1 MEAVEMSERK
11 ATVQRKTK
19 ETDVKI
25 TIDLDGSG
33 KYDISCQEQFLRHML
48 ETFSKYSSYDLNVMA
63 VGDNDHH
70 LVEDAAI
77 TLGSAIRQAL
87 GEQPV
92 ERIASA
98 LVPMDD
104 ALVEVTLDII
114 DRPYADIDCPDPL
127 WHHFFR
133 SFAMSAGITLHVIVK
148 RGFDEHHI
156 VEATFKALG
165 TAMRKA
171 TTPRASLLSTK
182 SKPEIR
188 RDQ

>member
-1 MEAVEMSERK
+1 MSGRK
-11 ATVQRKTK
+11 AGVERRTK

-25 TIDLDGSG
+25 EIDLDGSG

-48 ETFSKYSSYDLNVMA
+48 ETFSKYSSYDLKVLA

-77 TLGSAIRQAL
+77 TLGSAVRQAMEDL
-87 GEQPV
+87 PV
-92 ERIASA
+92 QRIATA
-98 LVPMDD
+98 IVPMDD

-133 SFAMSAGITLHVIVK
+133 SYAMSAGITLHVIVK

-165 TAMRKA
+165 TAMSRA
-171 TTPRASLLSTK
+171 TAPRESLLSTK
-182 SKPEIR
+182 SKPVIR
-188 RDQ
+188 RDK

>member
-1 MEAVEMSERK
+1 MSGRK
-11 ATVQRKTK
+11 AGVERKTK

-25 TIDLDGSG
+25 EIDLDGSG

-48 ETFSKYSSYDLNVMA
+48 ETFSKYSACDLKVMA

-70 LVEDAAI
+70 LVEDVAI
-77 TLGSAIRQAL
+77 TLGTAVRQAL
-87 GEQPV
+87 GDGPV

-98 LVPMDD
+98 IIPMDD

-133 SFAMSAGITLHVIVK
+133 SYAMSAGITLHVIVK
-148 RGFDEHHI
+148 RGFDDHHI

-165 TAMRKA
+165 MAMRKA
-171 TTPRASLLSTK
+171 TAPRKDLLSTK
-182 SKPEIR
+182 AKPVIR
-188 RDQ
+188 RDR

>member
-1 MEAVEMSERK
+1 MSGRK
-11 ATVQRKTK
+11 ASVERKTK

-25 TIDLDGSG
+25 SIDLDGSG
-33 KYDISCQEQFLRHML
+33 KYAISCQEQFLRHML
-48 ETFSKYSSYDLNVMA
+48 ETFSKYSSYDLDVMA
-63 VGDNDHH
+63 VGDNEHH
-70 LVEDAAI
+70 LVEDVAI
-77 TLGSAIRQAL
+77 TLGSAVRQAM
-87 GEQPV
+87 GDAPV

-98 LVPMDD
+98 VVPMDD

-133 SFAMSAGITLHVIVK
+133 SFAMSSGITLHVIVK
-148 RGFDEHHI
+148 RGFDEHHV

-171 TTPRASLLSTK
+171 TTARATLLSTK
-182 SKPEIR
+182 AKPQVR
-188 RDQ
+188 RGK